1 MFEKFF
7 KFRDEKGEEVSIF
20 DVILG
25 GHSTNDYIYT
35 MAEAKAI
42 NLIAKTIA
50 KTEIQVYAKKNN
62 KKIEKVK
69 DDLYWRLNIQ
79 PNHNENGTAFAY
91 KLATKLLVDKRALV
105 IINKTNKGS
114 KLLYVADTF
123 KVSKDILYSKRFYD
137 ITLSD
142 DEGNKMDVRNIY
154 NTENAIYFSI
164 KNKSLKTAT
173 ESYKINSS
181 KILSTIQKK
190 YIKSN
195 VMKWKLKKPGGQPTL
210 QDAETGKTISHE
222 DYKKKITEGL
232 ISEEDAIIMLSE
244 AFDLMNLNKENSQ
257 SLADYKDMIK
267 IIGDS
272 VANRYDI
279 PLDIFY
285 GTKTEK
291 STGTNDFITF
301 AVDPYYEILEDG
313 FNIGFIGKESYL
325 KGEMVKYNRHCIQ
338 HKDILES
345 ASGIDKLRGD
355 GFSRNEVN
363 DFIGLPR
370 IDEKWADKH
379 YITKNYGTV
388 EGGEEDG

>member
-7 KFRDEKGEEVSIF
+7 KFKNEDGEEVSIF

-25 GHSTNDYIYT
+25 GKDSKDYIYT

-50 KTEIQVYAKKNN
+50 KTEIQVYAKKDN

-69 DDLYWRLNIQ
+69 NDLYWRLNIQ
-79 PNHNENGTAFAY
+79 PNYNENGTAFMY
-91 KLATKLLVDKRALV
+91 KLVTKLLIDKKAL
-105 IINKTNKGS
+105 IITNKNKGS
-114 KLLYVADTF
+114 KLLYVADSF
-123 KVSKDILYSKRFYD
+123 KASKDILYGKNFYD
-137 ITLSD
+137 ITLLD
-142 DEGNKMDVRNIY
+142 DEGNKMDIRNIY
-154 NTENAIYFSI
+154 NTDNAIYFSI
-164 KNKSLKTAT
+164 KNKSLKNAT
-173 ESYKINSS
+173 EIYKINSA
-181 KILSTIQKK
+181 KMLNTIQKK

-195 VMKWKLKKPGGQPTL
+195 TMKWKLKRPGGQPAL
-210 QDAETGKTISHE
+210 QDAETGKPISYE

-232 ISEEDAIIMLSE
+232 ISEEDAIVMLSE
-244 AFDLMNLNKENSQ
+244 AFDLMNLNKDNNQ
-257 SLADYKDMIK
+257 SLADFKDMIK

-285 GTKTEK
+285 GSKTEK

-301 AVDPYYEILEDG
+301 AVEPYYEILEDG

-345 ASGIDKLRGD
+345 ATGIDKLRGD

-363 DFIGLPR
+363 DFLGLPR
-370 IDEKWADKH
+370 IDEEWADKH

-388 EGGEEDG
+388 EGGEENG